1 MNFDSKTSPGS
12 LSGLPPLDRAPASNI
27 PSRPQGPL
35 SSFPVTPL
43 PGTDFGPISSASL
56 RSGHLST
63 ERDGVSTSISSPNQ
77 GIPSQQLPL
86 PITGDISDA
95 LRDQRVLAPGAM
107 LRNGRYRL
115 RELHGRQDWL
125 SGVHE
130 AMWIAQDAQRSGSQ
144 VMICELAVP
153 ESNSM
158 MVQSMLRTA
167 TMALTSVGRHPSIPT
182 LWDAF
187 SDQGQNFFVFESF
200 EGESLQARL
209 RRTGRPLAEQEVVEC
224 CLQIIELLDLL
235 SQQSPPLVHGLIR
248 PEHIVMSL
256 SGSQYLLTNFS
267 VIMAGGATQFIS
279 GLDRTQLSPFMAPE
293 LARGTIDP
301 RLDLYS
307 LLATAYYAVTGSAP
321 NGNNGTIIP
330 SAQKLN
336 PNVSSAFD
344 NILMKGL
351 RPLINQRYQHPLEL
365 RQELLGLRSVSG
377 TITPKNETPISAS
390 AGPQRSALLQSTVS
404 VVSQDIPDSVA
415 QVLPGLLAT
424 GMDDDDDPSNMLP
437 KPEELPP
444 LEPRNEQLQSIVWL
458 ASILVCLIAIV
469 ILSRGLL

>member
-1 MNFDSKTSPGS
+1 MKFDPQTFPGQ
-12 LSGLPPLDRAPASNI
+12 LSGMPPLDRASTNNVPL
-27 PSRPQGPL
+27 RPQGPL
-35 SSFPVTPL
+35 SSSPVTPL
-43 PGTDFGPISSASL
+43 PGTDFGRISAPL
-56 RSGHLST
+56 RPSRLVT
-63 ERDGVSTSISSPNQ
+63 EREGNSLSPSSPNQ
-77 GIPSQQLPL
+77 GIPSQPLPL
-86 PITGDISDA
+86 PDDSVDT
-95 LRDQRVLAPGAM
+95 LKDQRVLVPGM
-107 LRNGRYRL
+107 VLRNGRYRL
-115 RELHGRQDWL
+115 RELHSRQDWL
-125 SGVHE
+125 SGVSE

-153 ESNSM
+153 DSSSM
-158 MVQSMLRTA
+158 MVQSMLRAA
-167 TMALTSVGRHPSIPT
+167 TMALTSVGRHPNIPT

-200 EGESLQARL
+200 EGESLQAHM
-209 RRTGRPLAEQEVVEC
+209 RRMGRPLAEQEAIEF

-256 SGSQYLLTNFS
+256 SGNQYLLTNFS
-267 VIMAGGATQFIS
+267 IIMAGGATQFVS
-279 GLDRTQLSPFMAPE
+279 GVDRTQLSPFMAPE
-293 LARGTIDP
+293 LSRGTVDP

-307 LLATAYYAVTGSAP
+307 LLATAYYAVTGSIP
-321 NGNNGTIIP
+321 NGHSGTIIP

-365 RQELLGLRSVSG
+365 RQDLLGLRSVSG
-377 TITPKNETPISAS
+377 TITQKNEMLNSAS
-390 AGPQRSALLQSTVS
+390 ASQRPVLPQSTVS

-424 GMDDDDDPSNMLP
+424 GMDDDDDQSSILP
-437 KPEELPP
+437 RPEDLPP
-444 LEPRNEQLQSIVWL
+444 MEPRNEQLQSIIWL
-458 ASILVCLIAIV
+458 AGMLVCLIAIV
-469 ILSRGLL
+469 ILSRGLI

>member
-1 MNFDSKTSPGS
+1 MKFDPQTFPGQF
-12 LSGLPPLDRAPASNI
+12 SGMPPVDRGPASNV
-27 PSRPQGPL
+27 PSRPQGPI
-35 SSFPVTPL
+35 SSSPVTPL
-43 PGTDFGPISSASL
+43 PGTDFGRISAPL
-56 RSGHLST
+56 RPSRLIT
-63 ERDGVSTSISSPNQ
+63 EREGNATGISSPNQ
-77 GIPSQQLPL
+77 SIQSQQLPL
-86 PITGDISDA
+86 PDTSDSGD
-95 LRDQRVLAPGAM
+95 LLKDQRKLTPGTV

-125 SGVHE
+125 SGVSE

-144 VMICELAVP
+144 VMICELVVP

-167 TMALTSVGRHPSIPT
+167 TMALTSVGRHPNIPT

-200 EGESLQARL
+200 EGESLQARM
-209 RRTGRPLAEQEVVEC
+209 RRMGRPLAEQEVVEC
-224 CLQIIELLDLL
+224 CLQLIDLLDLL
-235 SQQSPPLVHGLIR
+235 AQQSPPLVHGLIR

-267 VIMAGGATQFIS
+267 IIMAGGATQFVT
-279 GLDRTQLSPFMAPE
+279 GVDRTQLSPFMAPE
-293 LARGTIDP
+293 LSRGTIDP

-307 LLATAYYAVTGSAP
+307 LLATAYYAVTGSIP
-321 NGNNGTIIP
+321 DGHSGTIIP

-351 RPLINQRYQHPLEL
+351 RPLVNQRYQHPLEL
-365 RQELLGLRSVSG
+365 RQDLLGLRSVSG
-377 TITPKNETPISAS
+377 TITPKNETLVSAS
-390 AGPQRSALLQSTVS
+390 GVPRPALPQSTVS
-404 VVSQDIPDSVA
+404 ISSQQEIPDSVA

-424 GMDDDDDPSNMLP
+424 GMDDDDDPGAMLP
-437 KPEELPP
+437 RPEDLPP
-444 LEPRNEQLQSIVWL
+444 MEPRNERLQSIIWL
-458 ASILVCLIAIV
+458 AGVLVCLIAIV
-469 ILSRGLL
+469 FLSRGLM